1 MYTIAHLLS
10 ILNGKHL
17 MRSSW
22 VINPK
27 HHTFMS
33 LAVKLMCFSLVKFM
47 LINLYHVLNWWYLLD
62 MRTIVI
68 NLYAIYKEISFST
81 PHMLSLTRNSFL
93 KYTDSYAKKHKL
105 YNKLLDKISLETELL
120 ASDSSEEGG
129 PTPQYPF
136 LPFKTIPL
144 LILLHLF
151 FFISLHFSHLLQSLK
166 NP

>member
-1 MYTIAHLLS
+1 
-10 ILNGKHL
+10 

-33 LAVKLMCFSLVKFM
+33 LAVELMCFSPVKFM

-81 PHMLSLTRNSFL
+81 PHMLSLMRNSFL

-120 ASDSSEEGG
+120 APDSSEKDGS
-129 PTPQYPF
+129 TPQYPFHTYPF
-136 LPFKTIPL
+136 LPFKTILL
-144 LILLHLF
+144 LILIHLL
-151 FFISLHFSHLLQSLK
+151 FFISLHLSHLLQSLK
-166 NP
+166 NPQ